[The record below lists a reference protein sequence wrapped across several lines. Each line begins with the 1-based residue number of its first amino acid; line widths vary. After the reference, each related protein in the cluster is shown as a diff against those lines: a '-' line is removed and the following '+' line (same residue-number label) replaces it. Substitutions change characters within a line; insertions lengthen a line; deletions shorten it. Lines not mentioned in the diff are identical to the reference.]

1 MEGFHSDGFA
11 GECISISIS
20 IKLVKEALSQCS

>member
-11 GECISISIS
+11 GECIITSISIR
-20 IKLVKEALSQCS
+20 LVKEALSRCS